1 MEQFVEFV
9 GNHPLLFFSFAGV
22 LGLLLWNI
30 LGDSIQGINNITPQE
45 ATLKINHDEALVLDV
60 REDSE
65 FTEGH
70 ILDAMHIPL
79 GSLSAKINSLEKYRQ
94 HPIIVSCRSGNR
106 SGHACH
112 VLKKNQFEQVF
123 NLKGGVIAWETTGL
137 PLTKGRK

>member
-1 MEQFVEFV
+1 MEQFIEFV

-22 LGLLLWNI
+22 LGLLVWNI
-30 LGDSIQGINNITPQE
+30 FGDSIQGINNITAQE
-45 ATLKINHDEALVLDV
+45 ATLKINHEEALVIDV
-60 REDSE
+60 REDNE
-65 FTEGH
+65 FVEGH

-79 GSLSAKINSLEKYRQ
+79 GSLSAKIKSLEKYRQ

-112 VLKKNQFEQVF
+112 VLKKNEFEQVF
-123 NLKGGVIAWETTGL
+123 NLKGGVIAWETAGL

>member
-22 LGLLLWNI
+22 LGLLVWNI
-30 LGDSIQGINNITPQE
+30 LGDSIQGIDNITPQT

-65 FTEGH
+65 FAEGH
-70 ILDAMHIPL
+70 ILEAMHIPL

-106 SGHACH
+106 SGHACR

-123 NLKGGVIAWETTGL
+123 NLKGGVIAWETAGL